1 MALNRILYAVFVI
14 LLASSPALS
23 LYITGL
29 TGAEFDGR
37 GFWQFLWV
45 GPTLSLPISLLA
57 ARSFGQKAYLGY
69 WSYLQSFPNSSKTR
83 ILLAWATVAVATL
96 IIGFATT
103 ISA

>member
-14 LLASSPALS
+14 LLASTPVLS

-29 TGAEFDGR
+29 RGSEFDGR

-45 GPTLSLPISLLA
+45 GPTLSLPISLVA
-57 ARSFGQKAYLGY
+57 ARSFGQKAFLSY
-69 WSYLQSFPNSSKTR
+69 WSYLQSFPNSSKIR
-83 ILLAWATVAVATL
+83 ILLAWTTVVGATL
-96 IIGFATT
+96 IIGVAAA